1 MCPMYQD
8 GVLSGNSNLVR
19 GENTVEDDGGAA
31 CASFCTG
38 SLDTNRVK
46 STRARR
52 RGIARRLP
60 ENGLPAVR
68 PQAGWSAVATSFG
81 S

>member
-52 RGIARRLP
+52 RGISKRLP
-60 ENGLPAVR
+60 EKGLPAVHT
-68 PQAGWSAVATSFG
+68 QAGWLVVATSFG
-81 S
+81 T